1 MSSQYSKDFQDR
13 LRHSRELKG
22 LSQGD
27 LAGKTGLQASAI
39 SHFESGRRAP
49 SFENLRRLADAL
61 SVSTDYLLG
70 REAEVGASGPV
81 VQSMF
86 RDVENLSARDL
97 QTLADFAKLLSDK
110 SKPKQNG
117 E

>member
-1 MSSQYSKDFQDR
+1 MSSDAISFQGR
-13 LRHSRELKG
+13 LRKAREIKG

-27 LAGKTGLQASAI
+27 LAEKSGLQPSAV

-49 SFENLRRLADAL
+49 SFDNLRRLADAL

-70 REAEVGASGPV
+70 REQEIGASGPV
-81 VQSMF
+81 VQNMF
-86 RDVENLSARDL
+86 RDVQKLTEGDL
-97 QTLADFAKLLSDK
+97 QTLADFAKMLSNK
-110 SKPKQNG
+110 NQKLSK